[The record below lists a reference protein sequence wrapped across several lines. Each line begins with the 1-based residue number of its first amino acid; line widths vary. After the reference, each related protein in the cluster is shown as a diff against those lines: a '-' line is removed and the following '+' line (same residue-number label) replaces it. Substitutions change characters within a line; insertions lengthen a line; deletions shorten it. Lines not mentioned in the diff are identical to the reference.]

1 LIQKNEEYLTYLV
14 DMDQS
19 ASRCDNHFEFLKE
32 NNQPIALGS
41 ASKMLGHSK
50 KLETLAILT
59 PLLAMML
66 QMQNQTL
73 RFFLIV

>member
-19 ASRCDNHFEFLKE
+19 ELLPGVITILKFLKE

-41 ASKMLGHSK
+41 ASKMLGYSRK
-50 KLETLAILT
+50 TGILSYFDAIVGNDVT
-59 PLLAMML
+59 
-66 QMQNQTL
+66 QNQT
-73 RFFLIV
+73 

>member
-19 ASRCDNHFEFLKE
+19 ELLPGVITILKFLKE

-41 ASKMLGHSK
+41 ASKML
-50 KLETLAILT
+50 AILKNWN
-59 PLLAMML
+59 P
-66 QMQNQTL
+66 
-73 RFFLIV
+73 